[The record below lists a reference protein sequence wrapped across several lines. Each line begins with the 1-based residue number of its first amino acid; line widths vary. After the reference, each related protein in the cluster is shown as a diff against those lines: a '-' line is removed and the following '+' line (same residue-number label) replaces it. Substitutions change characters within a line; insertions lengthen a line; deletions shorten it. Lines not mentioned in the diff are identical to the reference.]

1 MNYQNQLL
9 KDAKEVQKKL
19 EKDPSCGAETQFA
32 TITIDTA
39 DISFDLCEK
48 YICAQNSVDSIGK
61 VPYGA
66 GWKMLEKEY
75 DMFFRRFVNAGYGL
89 VIISHD
95 KVATIKDEKGNEYQ
109 RITSTLGATPR
120 KIVNRLCDIIG
131 YIKPIT
137 EITQDGE
144 ELNKSYMFMR
154 GTSKWEAGAR
164 FRYIPDY
171 IEFNYDNLVNSIHNA
186 IDEEAK
192 QGNSSYVTN
201 EAIKPIETV
210 INFDEVYA
218 QTNTII
224 NALAETN
231 EENIPFIREVIER
244 HLGMGKL
251 LKDATRVQVEQVC
264 MILYDLKEFVSEHNI
279 DLNP

>member
-171 IEFNYDNLVNSIHNA
+171 IEFNYDNLVNSIHDA

-218 QTNTII
+218 QTSTII
-224 NALAETN
+224 NALAEIN